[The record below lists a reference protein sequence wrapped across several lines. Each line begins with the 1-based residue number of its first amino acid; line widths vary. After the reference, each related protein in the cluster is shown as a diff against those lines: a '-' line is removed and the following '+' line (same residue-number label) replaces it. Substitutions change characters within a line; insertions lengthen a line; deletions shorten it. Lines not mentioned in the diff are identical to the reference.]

1 MKIKTKLYIIMA
13 VLAAVMVG
21 EIILIMNLLTIP
33 MQKQDIID
41 KARRNAYILQQISP
55 IISRDEEQ
63 KLVVDMVKRDPQLSY
78 LLILDCNGKA
88 LVHSEPQRIGKVFND
103 YGTLSCARHGESLQ
117 QIYIRD
123 KELPDSPHQGEKVV
137 DILIPNY
144 DGEGRHIGAINAGVS
159 LNYLDQVAQSH
170 YEMLFVGATVLIIIF
185 YIAAR
190 KLYKDIISPL
200 RKTVYAIRRVKE
212 GNYSDS
218 IEERNDELGLLA
230 REFNSMA
237 SRISELMADLRQ
249 AHEELENRVKQRTIE
264 LAAEKERLAVTLS
277 SIGEG
282 VISTDLDGVIILSN
296 HAVAKIFD
304 IDAADLPGKNL
315 KEVLQI
321 SPPEGGV
328 EAMLKGN
335 AVVEVRNH
343 GLVTDEGNERLIDAV
358 GSPIR
363 DESGKYEGMVWVL
376 HDITEKQRFEEELIK
391 ASKLESLGI
400 LASGLAHDFN
410 NLLTVIAGNMS
421 LARMVDEGSKNNTTT
436 EFLEEAEKAT
446 LQASGLAQQLLS
458 FSRGG
463 EPKIKT
469 VATSKLLRN
478 SVNFALSGSNVSC
491 EFIIP
496 DKLWN
501 VEIDEGQISQ
511 VLNNLVINAIQ
522 AMPDGGIIRI
532 SARNLNIVEPD
543 KTLPLS
549 PGKYVLLSIADQGKG
564 IPEKYRSRIFE
575 PYFTTKE
582 AGSGLG
588 LATSDS
594 IIRKHGGYLT
604 FDSCINV
611 GTTFFIYLPVSECER
626 EDQNALAYPPVKG
639 QGRILVM
646 DNDETVRTVVTEMLI
661 SLGYEAK
668 SAENVKQAIE
678 IYQTALQEG
687 RKFAAVIMDLTTR
700 NKLGGSEAVQSILS
714 LDPGAMIILSSASST
729 EELSLNYRDMG
740 FTSFIAKPYGI
751 TELSGMLHNIPLQQI

>member
-1 MKIKTKLYIIMA
+1 MKIKTKLYIIMG
-13 VLAAVMVG
+13 VLAAVLVG
-21 EIILIMNLLTIP
+21 EIILIINLLTIP

-55 IISRDEEQ
+55 LISQDEEQ

-103 YGTLSCARHGESLQ
+103 YGTLSCARYGNSLQ
-117 QIYIRD
+117 QVYTRD
-123 KELPDSPHQGEKVV
+123 EELSNSPHQGEKVV

-144 DGEGRHIGAINAGVS
+144 DREGRHIGAINAGVS
-159 LNYLDQVAQSH
+159 LNYLDRVAQSH
-170 YEMLFVGATVLIIIF
+170 YEMLFVGATILIIIF
-185 YIAAR
+185 YVAAR

-249 AHEELENRVKQRTIE
+249 AHEELENRVKQRTTE

-282 VISTDLDGVIILSN
+282 VISTDLDGIIILN
-296 HAVAKIFD
+296 NEAVAKIFD
-304 IDAADLPGKNL
+304 IDAVDLPGKNL

-328 EAMLKGN
+328 EAILKEK

-343 GLVTDEGNERLIDAV
+343 SLVTDEGNERLIDAV

-421 LARMVDEGSKNNTTT
+421 LARMAAEGSNNNTT
-436 EFLEEAEKAT
+436 EFLQEAEKAT
-446 LQASGLAQQLLS
+446 LQARGLAQQLLA

-469 VATSKLLRN
+469 VSTSKLLRN

-496 DKLWN
+496 EKLWN

-511 VLNNLVINAIQ
+511 VLNNLVINAVQ

-532 SARNLNIVEPD
+532 LARNLNIAEPD
-543 KTLPLS
+543 KNLPLN
-549 PGKYVLLSIADQGKG
+549 PGKYVLLSIVDQGKG
-564 IPEKYRSRIFE
+564 IPEKYHTRIFE

-582 AGSGLG
+582 TGTGLG
-588 LATSDS
+588 LATSQS

-604 FDSCINV
+604 FDSCLNV
-611 GTTFFIYLPVSECER
+611 GTTFFVYLPVSECER
-626 EDQNALAYPPVKG
+626 EDQNTLAYPPAKG

-661 SLGYEAK
+661 SLGYEAEN
-668 SAENVKQAIE
+668 AENVEEATQL
-678 IYQTALQEG
+678 YQNALQEG
-687 RKFAAVIMDLTTR
+687 KKFAAVIIDLTAR
-700 NKLGGSEAVQSILS
+700 NGMRGSEVVQSILS
-714 LDPGAMIILSSASST
+714 LDPGAVIILSSASST
-729 EELSLNYRDMG
+729 EELALNYRNMG
-740 FTSFIAKPYGI
+740 FAALIAKPYGI
-751 TELSGMLHNIPLQQI
+751 TELSDILHNIPLQQS